1 MFNFVYGTSGM
12 IESFKMIM
20 AMGKSIFI
28 LGAVATFVFLFYW
41 AFNQM
46 TGKAILLTICIMFT
60 GIIVSAIGMG
70 NLICISNRNIKTA
83 IKNDYPDAVMTDMT
97 VENKTSYGTFQA
109 NKEEYCYKIEN
120 NQLRIWEKD

>member
-60 GIIVSAIGMG
+60 GIIVSAIGIG

-83 IKNDYPDAVMTDMT
+83 IKNDYPDAVIT
-97 VENKTSYGTFQA
+97 
-109 NKEEYCYKIEN
+109 KIRLRMVLFK
-120 NQLRIWEKD
+120 QIKRSIVIRLRIISYEYGKKTKR

>member
-83 IKNDYPDAVMTDMT
+83 IYIIIPL
-97 VENKTSYGTFQA
+97 TFPILQA
-109 NKEEYCYKIEN
+109 FPPVH
-120 NQLRIWEKD
+120 

>member
-41 AFNQM
+41 AFNL
-46 TGKAILLTICIMFT
+46 TGLSTK
-60 GIIVSAIGMG
+60 
-70 NLICISNRNIKTA
+70 
-83 IKNDYPDAVMTDMT
+83 
-97 VENKTSYGTFQA
+97 
-109 NKEEYCYKIEN
+109 
-120 NQLRIWEKD
+120 